1 MSRVIRQQ
9 TLALV
14 LEVEAS
20 VAEAQEGHAE
30 RVIQLPDEVMTVAEL
45 GRGVDWHGEVQVDVV
60 RKPAENATHR
70 QVLSQLLSWMAILDH
85 FDDAVSTSIKRV

>member
-30 RVIQLPDEVMTVAEL
+30 RSIALPTDLMEIVEI
-45 GRGVDWHGEVQVDVV
+45 GRGVDWHGQVQVDVV
-60 RKPAENATHR
+60 
-70 QVLSQLLSWMAILDH
+70 S
-85 FDDAVSTSIKRV
+85 STSRLG